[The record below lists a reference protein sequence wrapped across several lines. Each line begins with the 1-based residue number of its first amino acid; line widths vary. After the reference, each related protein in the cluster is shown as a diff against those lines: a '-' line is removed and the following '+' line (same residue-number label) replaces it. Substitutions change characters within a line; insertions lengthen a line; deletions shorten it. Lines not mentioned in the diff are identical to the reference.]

1 MDGRSQEEVIQGTY
15 PESDVT
21 DSNPGSDIG
30 QRRDKLLIHFVSH
43 CPYILSGHNNSSL
56 VELW

>member
-1 MDGRSQEEVIQGTY
+1 MNGKSQEKVIQDTY

-21 DSNPGSDIG
+21 DSNPGSDTG
-30 QRRDKLLIHFVSH
+30 QWCDKLLIPFVSH
-43 CPYILSGHNNSSL
+43 CPYILRGHNNSFL